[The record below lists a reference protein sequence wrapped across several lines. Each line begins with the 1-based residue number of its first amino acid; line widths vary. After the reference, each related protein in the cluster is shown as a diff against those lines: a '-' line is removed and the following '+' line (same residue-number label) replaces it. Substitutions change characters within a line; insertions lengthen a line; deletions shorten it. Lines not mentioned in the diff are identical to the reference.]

1 MSELSKALDVA
12 AEFQNKARRL
22 EKHLHAMSYIT
33 GFPVSVI
40 TDALELCDKYRVDF
54 ELATEGYDF
63 RQTYSVPLDEYRA
76 LMTEIGTY
84 VTDVA
89 NTNFH
94 EATGVEDFFEVN
106 GADTTSFWISCTDS
120 HEECLRELLQHHPEF
135 VNKLNATT
143 SVLVGEMCQACEIDL
158 ERAGKTFH
166 R

>member
-1 MSELSKALDVA
+1 MSELSKSLEVVSELHD
-12 AEFQNKARRL
+12 KARRL
-22 EKHLHAMSYIT
+22 ERNLNAMSYIT

-40 TDALELCDKYRVDF
+40 TDALELCDKYCVDF
-54 ELATEGYDF
+54 ELATENYDF
-63 RQTYSVPLDEYRA
+63 RQTYPKPLDEYRA

-135 VNKLNATT
+135 VSKLNATT
-143 SVLVGEMCQACEIDL
+143 RVLVGEMCQDCEINL
-158 ERAGKTFH
+158 EHPQKTFH